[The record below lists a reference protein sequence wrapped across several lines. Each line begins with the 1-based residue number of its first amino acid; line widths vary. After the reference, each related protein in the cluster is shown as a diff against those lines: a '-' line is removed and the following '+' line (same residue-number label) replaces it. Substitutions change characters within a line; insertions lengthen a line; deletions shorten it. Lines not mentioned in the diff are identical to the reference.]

1 MVPTRGRGG
10 GHDWIGVD
18 ALLWVDHVEIRL
30 LLSRIKAV
38 WGAMRHVRGVVAIV
52 MVHEVER
59 EELDGLV
66 RRIYTR
72 KKKDSRAEKRK
83 KEGEEEREE
92 RRGNGHWLESKGRG
106 DEVRFDFSNNV
117 YVLSKIR
124 FYIYFYFSQS
134 LFRGTIHP
142 SGIWSMNDD
151 RMTADTPLPSI
162 SNIER
167 CDRRTGT
174 VHLR

>member
-72 KKKDSRAEKRK
+72 KKKIAEQKKEKRGGRREGREEGK
-83 KEGEEEREE
+83 RTLARVEGE
-92 RRGNGHWLESKGRG
+92 RR
-106 DEVRFDFSNNV
+106 
-117 YVLSKIR
+117 
-124 FYIYFYFSQS
+124 
-134 LFRGTIHP
+134 
-142 SGIWSMNDD
+142 
-151 RMTADTPLPSI
+151 
-162 SNIER
+162 
-167 CDRRTGT
+167 
-174 VHLR
+174 

>member
-30 LLSRIKAV
+30 LLSRIKAI

-72 KKKDSRAEKRK
+72 KKKIAEQKKEKRGGRREGREEGK
-83 KEGEEEREE
+83 RTLARVEGE
-92 RRGNGHWLESKGRG
+92 RR
-106 DEVRFDFSNNV
+106 
-117 YVLSKIR
+117 
-124 FYIYFYFSQS
+124 
-134 LFRGTIHP
+134 
-142 SGIWSMNDD
+142 
-151 RMTADTPLPSI
+151 
-162 SNIER
+162 
-167 CDRRTGT
+167 
-174 VHLR
+174 